1 MTETEMF
8 DGSQESQVWKEG
20 GEESQG
26 WGGLTKPT
34 ERAKRMKVQQEDR
47 PSREVSGKYGF
58 TPRLV
63 PEVD

>member
-26 WGGLTKPT
+26 WGGLAKPT

-47 PSREVSGKYGF
+47 PSREVSGK
-58 TPRLV
+58 
-63 PEVD
+63 